1 MLKGIDPLLSP
12 DLLHVL
18 ASMGHGDDIALVD
31 ALFPAV
37 SNAKRLIRLDGI
49 DLARA
54 SQAILSVLP
63 LDAFVKMPVATM
75 AMVDTPEIVPTV
87 QREVF
92 ALVNAAEGRDVAVE
106 HLERFAFYER
116 SREAFAIVITG
127 ETRPYGNVIFR
138 KGVGFAPETSG

>member
-37 SNAKRLIRLDGI
+37 TNAQRLIRLDGI

-54 SQAILSVLP
+54 SQAVLSVLH
-63 LDAFVKMPVATM
+63 LDTFVDMPVTTM
-75 AMVDTPEIVPTV
+75 AMVDTPEIVPDV
-87 QREVF
+87 QQEVF
-92 ALVNAAEGRDVAVE
+92 TLANEAEGRNVPVE

-116 SREAFAIVITG
+116 SRQAFAIVITG
-127 ETRPYGNVIFR
+127 ELRPYGNVIFR
-138 KGVGFAPETSG
+138 KGVGF